1 MRIETQALNFIIT
14 PEQIDYVEQ
23 RLGLALD
30 ACSKH
35 IGRVEVWLSDLQISD
50 IDGNRR
56 CLVEVKLGGLAIAFS
71 EGAAPDF
78 HAAVYRAVDEAALKL
93 DRCFG
98 STQTESY
105 RVAA

>member
-1 MRIETQALNFIIT
+1 MRIETQALNFAIT

-23 RLGLALD
+23 RLVLALD
-30 ACSKH
+30 SCSKH
-35 IGRVEVWLSDLQISD
+35 IGRVEVWLSDLQLSD

-93 DRCFG
+93 NPCFG
-98 STQTESY
+98 STQAEPH

>member
-1 MRIETQALNFIIT
+1 MRIETQALNFTIT

-30 ACSKH
+30 SCSNH
-35 IGRVEVWLSDLQISD
+35 IGRVEVWLSDLQHPD

-56 CLVEVKLGGLAIAFS
+56 CLVEVKLGGLAMAFS
-71 EGAAPDF
+71 EGGAPDF
-78 HAAVYRAVDEAALKL
+78 HAAVCRAVDEAALKL
-93 DRCFG
+93 NLCFG
-98 STQTESY
+98 SGQTEPH

>member
-1 MRIETQALNFIIT
+1 MRIETLALNFTIS

-23 RLGLALD
+23 RLGSALD
-30 ACSKH
+30 SCSKH
-35 IGRVEVWLSDLQISD
+35 IGCAEGGLSDFQLPD
-50 IDGNRR
+50 ADGNRR
-56 CLVEVKLGGLAIAFS
+56 CLVEVKLGGLAIVFS

-93 DRCFG
+93 NGYFG
-98 STQTESY
+98 SAQTELH

>member
-1 MRIETQALNFIIT
+1 MKIETQALNFVLT

-23 RLGLALD
+23 RLGSALES
-30 ACSKH
+30 CSKH
-35 IGRVEVWLSDLQISD
+35 IGRVEVWLSDMQLSD
-50 IDGNRR
+50 NDGNKR

-78 HAAVYRAVDEAALKL
+78 HTAVFNAVDEAGLKL
-93 DRCFG
+93 KLGFG
-98 STQTESY
+98 SGQPEPH